1 MNARLLLPVLMAFC
15 IVFTAGWFINSNTN
29 QLAENVLSYK
39 GTVCAKVIKSN
50 GEVIDLGCQHNLLV
64 DQGKDYILELMSGID
79 QVGATP
85 GTDYAKYISLSNNT
99 TAPSASWTVIP
110 DEITSGGLE
119 RAAGTCTRNAVGNW
133 TCEHTFT
140 ASASFTGVQ
149 LTGLNWNGTA
159 GAQSLVAAA
168 QFSAVNLEANDQ
180 LQIKW
185 TITVS

>member
-1 MNARLLLPVLMAFC
+1 MNARLLLPVLVLVS
-15 IVFTAGWFINSNTN
+15 IVLTAGLFGNNSSNYS
-29 QLAENVLSYK
+29 AENTIKYNAI
-39 GTVCAKVIKSN
+39 VCAEVIKSN

-85 GTDYAKYISLSNNT
+85 GTDYAKYISLSTNS
-99 TAPSASWTVIP
+99 TAPDASWTVIP
-110 DEITSGGLE
+110 DEITSGGLA
-119 RAAGTCTRNAVGNW
+119 RAEATCTRNAVGNW
-133 TCEHTFT
+133 TCEYTFT
-140 ASASFTGVQ
+140 PTESFTGVQ

-185 TITVS
+185 TIIVS

>member
-1 MNARLLLPVLMAFC
+1 MNAKYVLPVLMALC
-15 IVFTAGWFINSNTN
+15 LVFTAGLFVGSNSNYS
-29 QLAENVLSYK
+29 AEDAINYK
-39 GTVCAKVIKSN
+39 ATVCAKVIKST
-50 GEVIDLGCQHNLLV
+50 GDVIDLGCQHNLLV

-85 GTDYAKYISLSNNT
+85 GTDYAKYISLSTNS
-99 TAPSASWTVIP
+99 TAPDASWTVIP
-110 DEITSGGLE
+110 DEITSGGLT
-119 RAAGTCTRNAVGNW
+119 RAEGTCTRNAVGNW
-133 TCEHTFT
+133 TCSNTFT
-140 ASASFTGVQ
+140 ATTSFTGVQ

-159 GAQSLVAAA
+159 GAHSLVAAA

>member
-1 MNARLLLPVLMAFC
+1 MNAKLLLPVLM
-15 IVFTAGWFINSNTN
+15 IVSVVFAAGLYTSSSSDY
-29 QLAENVLSYK
+29 LAENTINYK
-39 GTVCAKVIKSN
+39 ATVCAKVIKN
-50 GEVIDLGCQHNLLV
+50 TGEVIDLGCQHNLLV
-64 DQGKDYILELMSGID
+64 NQGKDYILELMSGID

-85 GTDYAKYISLSNNT
+85 GTDYAKYISLSTNS
-99 TAPSASWTVIP
+99 TAPDASWTVIP

-119 RAAGTCTRNAVGNW
+119 RAAGTCTRNTVGNW

-140 ASASFTGVQ
+140 ATTSFTGVQ

-159 GAQSLVAAA
+159 GAHSLVAAA
-168 QFSAVNLEANDQ
+168 QFSAVNLEADDQ

>member
-1 MNARLLLPVLMAFC
+1 MNAKYVLPVLMALC
-15 IVFTAGWFINSNTN
+15 LAFTTGLFVGSNSNYS
-29 QLAENVLSYK
+29 AEDAINYK
-39 GTVCAKVIKSN
+39 ATVCAKVIKN
-50 GEVIDLGCQHNLLV
+50 TGEVIDLGCQHNLLV

-79 QVGATP
+79 QTGATP
-85 GTDYAKYISLSNNT
+85 GTDYAKYISLSTNS
-99 TAPSASWTVIP
+99 TAPDASWTVIP

-119 RAAGTCTRNAVGNW
+119 RATGTCTRNAVGNW

-159 GAQSLVAAA
+159 GAHSLVAAA